1 MKNSYKAYIVFF
13 IYFILMLSDGLLTM
27 YNTPDLSLEGN
38 PLIRK
43 LRLGWGA
50 LIAVNVVFMVIIFI
64 CCKYAF
70 EKYQTINIDV
80 PDLKSYIS
88 QIFYNR
94 PDKFIW
100 TLYKF
105 PKNRKPVM
113 GWFCYIFV
121 YALIS
126 GAVVRVFEWLMVTFD
141 VYLSIYHKIKNLF
154 FGRFDIFV
162 GILAMILLSYVWFK
176 KEFNKSKSA
185 VAVIMEE

>member
-1 MKNSYKAYIVFF
+1 MKKSYKAYIVFF
-13 IYFILMLSDGLLTM
+13 TYFILMISDGLLTL

-38 PLIRK
+38 PLVTK
-43 LRLGWGA
+43 LHLGWGA
-50 LIAVNVVFMVIIFI
+50 LITVNAIFMIVIFI
-64 CCKYAF
+64 CCKYTF
-70 EKYQTINIDV
+70 EKYQTINAEV

-100 TLYKF
+100 TLYKL

-113 GWFCYIFV
+113 GWFCYVLV
-121 YALIS
+121 YSLIT
-126 GAVVRVFEWLMVTFD
+126 GAVVRIFEWLMFTFD
-141 VYLSIYHKIKNLF
+141 IHISIYNKIDNLF

-162 GILAMILLSYVWFK
+162 GISTMILLSYVWFK

-185 VAVIMEE
+185 AAVTMEE